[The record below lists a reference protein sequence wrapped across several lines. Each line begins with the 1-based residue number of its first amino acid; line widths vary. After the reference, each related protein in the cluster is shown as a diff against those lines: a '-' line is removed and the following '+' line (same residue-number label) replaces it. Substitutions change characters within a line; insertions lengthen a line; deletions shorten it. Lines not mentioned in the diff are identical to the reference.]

1 MLRDF
6 INIDCM
12 DGMNKYPDN
21 YFGLAIV
28 DPPYGI
34 DICSNNNG
42 AGGGVAPHKNRN
54 PKQPKKKRNS
64 EEPSPLVQVG
74 GGLCIESTLYKAF
87 DDTQIPSAEYF
98 KELMRVSK
106 KQIIWGATTF

>member
-1 MLRDF
+1 MVRDF

-12 DGMNKYPDN
+12 DGMSKYPDN

-42 AGGGVAPHKNRN
+42 AGGGMLRRTKTATQNSQKKNETGRSQALWY
-54 PKQPKKKRNS
+54 KS
-64 EEPSPLVQVG
+64 G
-74 GGLCIESTLYKAF
+74 GVMYRAYTL
-87 DDTQIPSAEYF
+87 
-98 KELMRVSK
+98 
-106 KQIIWGATTF
+106 

>member
-1 MLRDF
+1 MVRDF

-42 AGGGVAPHKNRN
+42 AGGALRHTKTATQNSQKKNETRRSQARWY
-54 PKQPKKKRNS
+54 KS
-64 EEPSPLVQVG
+64 G
-74 GGLCIESTLYKAF
+74 GGC
-87 DDTQIPSAEYF
+87 
-98 KELMRVSK
+98 V
-106 KQIIWGATTF
+106 

>member
-1 MLRDF
+1 MVRDF

-34 DICSNNNG
+34 DICSKNNSAGHGLAPRRISPAKKKDGKTKLGG
-42 AGGGVAPHKNRN
+42 AKPFGTSRGGVVYRAYT
-54 PKQPKKKRNS
+54 
-64 EEPSPLVQVG
+64 V
-74 GGLCIESTLYKAF
+74 
-87 DDTQIPSAEYF
+87 
-98 KELMRVSK
+98 
-106 KQIIWGATTF
+106 